1 MKISSLAVSSW
12 LLLFVSSLAYSQ
24 ENTLSPFFYIPG
36 GDETTESL
44 PLLAT
49 TAEVNIAGIIADV
62 TIRQVYKNDGEQPI
76 EALYV
81 FPGSTR
87 SAIYGM
93 QMQIGNRQI
102 LAKIQEKNTARKT
115 YDKAKKEGRSA
126 SLLEQKRPNVFQ
138 MNVANILPG
147 DTITVELSYTE
158 ILEQESGTY
167 SFVYPTVV
175 GPRYGGE
182 VLPELTAAT
191 SWVENPFLPK
201 GKKAPYTFDLKLC
214 LNTGV
219 PIQQVQSPSHK
230 IQLNFKGKAAAEVHL
245 DPSEIT
251 GGNRDFILNYQ
262 LAGHQIQ
269 DGTLL
274 WQGEKENFFLTLL
287 QAPQRP
293 SPATWVPREYIF
305 LLDVSGSMRGYP
317 LELATGVL
325 KDLFTTLNPQDRFNI
340 LFFEGSAHFLSET
353 SLAATP
359 ANLNKALSMLKQQRG
374 GGGTNMLQA
383 IEKAMSVKK
392 LEGYSRSFAIVTDG
406 YVSVEDRIFDYISTS
421 LGDAN
426 FFALGIGMAVN
437 RHLIEGIAHAGM
449 SESFVATLEENSQSI
464 ADKFKQYIQ
473 SPVLTDIK
481 VSFKGMETYDVIPK
495 RIPDL
500 MAERPIMVF
509 GKYRGTAKGHLQI
522 EGNQAG
528 KKYRRKVP
536 IKVGKVSS
544 SNSALPYLW
553 ARHKIKMLDDYSLI
567 ARGKTTAAQTETTQL
582 GLEYG
587 LLTRYTSFVAVDT
600 VIRASGVQATP
611 VKQALPLP
619 KGVPNSAIGR
629 QHASATAE
637 EAEEEE
643 PDFVAYSVDPG
654 AHQIPPPSMM
664 APPPPPPPP
673 PAPAM
678 NEIFSVVEQMPYLRQ
693 CETNATY
700 QDKKACSDQSIPA
713 FFQQH
718 LSLPKTL
725 RECCISGIS
734 VLQFVVSKEGT
745 IKNIKVVRSL
755 HPDLDKELIRIAKLL
770 PKFVPGKQR
779 GRKVEV
785 VYNVPIRL
793 RSD

>member
-1 MKISSLAVSSW
+1 MKIFSLAVSSW
-12 LLLFVSSLAYSQ
+12 LLLFVSSIAYSQ
-24 ENTLSPFFYIPG
+24 ENTLSPFFYIPD

-62 TIRQVYKNDGEQPI
+62 KVRQVYKNDGEKSI

-87 SAIYGM
+87 SAVYGM
-93 QMQIGNRQI
+93 QMQIGNRRI
-102 LAKIQEKNTARKT
+102 LAKIQEKNAARKT

-138 MNVANILPG
+138 MSVANILPG

-158 ILEQESGTY
+158 VLEQEGGIY

-182 VLPELTAAT
+182 VLPALSAAT
-191 SWVENPFLPK
+191 SWVENSFLPK
-201 GKKAPYTFDLKLC
+201 GEKVPYTFDLKLC

-230 IQLNFKGKAAAEVHL
+230 IQLDFKGKAAAEVHL
-245 DPSEIT
+245 DPTEAT

-293 SPATWVPREYIF
+293 SPATLVPREYIF

-340 LFFEGSAHFLSET
+340 LFFEGSARFLSET

-374 GGGTNMLQA
+374 GGRTNMLQA

-406 YVSVEDRIFDYISTS
+406 YVAVEDRIFDYISTS

-426 FFALGIGMAVN
+426 FFALGIGMSVN

-464 ADKFKQYIQ
+464 AGKFKQYIQ

-509 GKYRGTAKGHLQI
+509 GKYRGPAKGHLQI

-528 KKYRRKVP
+528 KKYSRKVQ
-536 IKVGKVSS
+536 IRSNKTSV

-567 ARGKTTAAQTETTQL
+567 SRGKITATQTETTQL

-600 VIRASGVQATP
+600 IIRAHGVQATP
-611 VKQALPLP
+611 VKQPLPLP
-619 KGVPNSAIGR
+619 KGVPNSAIGS
-629 QHASATAE
+629 QHANATAE

-643 PDFVAYSVDPG
+643 PDFMDFSTDAQ
-654 AHQIPPPSMM
+654 AQHIPPPSMM

-673 PAPAM
+673 APAM
-678 NEIFSVVEQMPYLRQ
+678 DEIFSVAEEMPYLKK
-693 CETNATY
+693 CETAPSY
-700 QDKKACSDQSIPA
+700 SERKSCSDKTILSI
-713 FFQQH
+713 FSEH
-718 LSLPKTL
+718 LKLSKTL
-725 RECCISGIS
+725 QHCCGSGVS
-734 VLQFVVSKEGT
+734 VIQFAVGIDGK

-770 PKFVPGKQR
+770 PEFIPGRSR

-793 RSD
+793 RLE

>member
-1 MKISSLAVSSW
+1 MKIFSWAVSCW
-12 LLLFVSSLAYSQ
+12 LLLLTAAIASAQ
-24 ENTLSPFFYIPG
+24 ENTLSPFFYIPD
-36 GDETTESL
+36 GDEMTASL

-49 TAEVNIAGIIADV
+49 TAEVKIAGIIADV
-62 TIRQVYKNDGEQPI
+62 SVRQVYKNDGEKPI

-93 QMQIGNRQI
+93 QMQIGNRKI
-102 LAKIQEKNTARKT
+102 LAKIQEKNTARQT
-115 YDKAKKEGRSA
+115 YKRAKGEGRSA

-138 MNVANILPG
+138 MSVANILPG

-158 ILEQESGTY
+158 ILEQEGGTY

-182 VLPELTAAT
+182 VLPALTAAT

-201 GKKAPYTFDLKLC
+201 GKKAPYTFDLQLG

-230 IQLNFKGKAAAEVHL
+230 IQLDFTGKAAADIKL
-245 DPSEIT
+245 DPSEGA
-251 GGNRDFILNYQ
+251 GGDRDFILNYQ

-293 SPATWVPREYIF
+293 SPATLVPREYIF

-426 FFALGIGMAVN
+426 FFALGIGMSVN

-449 SESFVATLEENSQSI
+449 SESFVATIEENSKSI
-464 ADKFKQYIQ
+464 ADKFRQYIQ

-481 VSFKGMETYDVIPK
+481 VSFKGMDTYDVIPK

-509 GKYRGTAKGHLQI
+509 GKYKGAAKGHLQI

-536 IKVGKVSS
+536 IKVDKTAT

-553 ARHKIKMLDDYSLI
+553 ARHKIKILDDYSLLT
-567 ARGKTTAAQTETTQL
+567 RGENTAAQTETTQL

-600 VIRASGVQATP
+600 IVRAHGVQATP
-611 VKQALPLP
+611 VKQPLPLP

-637 EAEEEE
+637 DTEEEE
-643 PDFVAYSVDPG
+643 PEFTDFSADVEEHYFT
-654 AHQIPPPSMM
+654 PPSAMV
-664 APPPPPPPP
+664 PPPPPP
-673 PAPAM
+673 PAPARD
-678 NEIFSVVEQMPYLRQ
+678 EIFSVVEEMPYLKK
-693 CETNATY
+693 CEMAPSY
-700 QDKKACSDQSIPA
+700 AERKSCSDKTILAVFSENLKI
-713 FFQQH
+713 
-718 LSLPKTL
+718 PKTL
-725 RECCISGIS
+725 NSCCGSSLSVIQFAVGIDG
-734 VLQFVVSKEGT
+734 K

-755 HPDLDKELIRIAKLL
+755 HPDLDKELIRVTKLL
-770 PKFVPGKQR
+770 PDFIPGR
-779 GRKVEV
+779 SAGRRVEV
-785 VYNVPIRL
+785 LYNVPIRL
-793 RSD
+793 LTDQ

>member
-1 MKISSLAVSSW
+1 MKIFSWAVSCW
-12 LLLFVSSLAYSQ
+12 LLLLTAAIASAQ
-24 ENTLSPFFYIPG
+24 ENTLSPFFYIPD
-36 GDETTESL
+36 GDEMTASL

-49 TAEVNIAGIIADV
+49 TAEVKIAGIIADV
-62 TIRQVYKNDGEQPI
+62 SVRQVYKNDGEKPI

-93 QMQIGNRQI
+93 QMQIGNRKI
-102 LAKIQEKNTARKT
+102 LAKIQEKNTARQT
-115 YDKAKKEGRSA
+115 YKRAKGEGRSA

-138 MNVANILPG
+138 MSVANILPG

-158 ILEQESGTY
+158 ILEQEGGTY

-182 VLPELTAAT
+182 VLPALTAAT

-201 GKKAPYTFDLKLC
+201 GKKAPYTFDLQLG

-230 IQLNFKGKAAAEVHL
+230 IQLDFTGKSAADIKL
-245 DPSEIT
+245 DPSEGA
-251 GGNRDFILNYQ
+251 GGDRDFILNYQ

-293 SPATWVPREYIF
+293 SPATLVPREYIF

-340 LFFEGSAHFLSET
+340 IFFEGSAHFLSET
-353 SLAATP
+353 SLAATT

-426 FFALGIGMAVN
+426 FFALGIGMSVN

-449 SESFVATLEENSQSI
+449 SESFVATIEENSKSI
-464 ADKFKQYIQ
+464 ADKFRQYIQ

-481 VSFKGMETYDVIPK
+481 VSFKGMDTYDVIPK

-509 GKYRGTAKGHLQI
+509 GKYKGAATGHLQI

-536 IKVGKVSS
+536 IKVDKTAT

-553 ARHKIKMLDDYSLI
+553 ARHKIKILDDYSLI
-567 ARGKTTAAQTETTQL
+567 TRSENTAAQTETTQL

-600 VIRASGVQATP
+600 IVRAHGVQATP
-611 VKQALPLP
+611 FKQPLPLP

-637 EAEEEE
+637 DTEEEE
-643 PDFVAYSVDPG
+643 PEFTDFSADVEEHYFTPG
-654 AHQIPPPSMM
+654 LLYTSPS
-664 APPPPPPPP
+664 P
-673 PAPAM
+673 
-678 NEIFSVVEQMPYLRQ
+678 R
-693 CETNATY
+693 
-700 QDKKACSDQSIPA
+700 D
-713 FFQQH
+713 
-718 LSLPKTL
+718 
-725 RECCISGIS
+725 
-734 VLQFVVSKEGT
+734 
-745 IKNIKVVRSL
+745 
-755 HPDLDKELIRIAKLL
+755 
-770 PKFVPGKQR
+770 R
-779 GRKVEV
+779 G
-785 VYNVPIRL
+785 
-793 RSD
+793 

>member
-1 MKISSLAVSSW
+1 MKIFSWAVSSW
-12 LLLFVSSLAYSQ
+12 LLLLTASIANAQ
-24 ENTLSPFFYIPG
+24 ENTLSPFFYIPDE
-36 GDETTESL
+36 DETTASL

-49 TAEVNIAGIIADV
+49 TAKVNIAGIIADV
-62 TIRQVYKNDGEQPI
+62 TVRQVYKNDGEKPI
-76 EALYV
+76 EAVYV

-93 QMQIGNRQI
+93 QMQIGNRRI
-102 LAKIQEKNTARKT
+102 LAKIQEKNTARQT
-115 YDKAKKEGRSA
+115 YKKAKEEGRSA

-138 MNVANILPG
+138 MSVANILPG

-158 ILEQESGTY
+158 VLEQEGGTY

-182 VLPELTAAT
+182 VLPALTSAT

-201 GKKAPYTFDLKLC
+201 GKKAPYTFDLQLG

-230 IQLNFKGKAAAEVHL
+230 IQLNFNGKAAAGIKL
-245 DPSEIT
+245 DPSEGA
-251 GGNRDFILNYQ
+251 GGDRDFILNYQ

-274 WQGEKENFFLTLL
+274 WQGEKENFFLTML
-287 QAPQRP
+287 QAPKRP
-293 SPATWVPREYIF
+293 NPATRVPREYIF

-317 LELATGVL
+317 LELATQVL
-325 KDLFTTLNPQDRFNI
+325 KDLFTTLNLNDRFNI

-353 SLAATP
+353 SLPATT
-359 ANLNKALSMLKQQRG
+359 ANLNKAITMIQQQSG

-406 YVSVEDRIFDYISTS
+406 YVSVEDRIFDYISSS

-426 FFALGIGMAVN
+426 FFALGIGMSVN

-449 SESFVATLEENSQSI
+449 SEFFVATLEENSKAI
-464 ADKFKQYIQ
+464 AKKFGQYIQ

-481 VSFKGMETYDVIPK
+481 VSFKGIDTYDVIPK

-500 MAERPIMVF
+500 MAERPILIF
-509 GKYRGTAKGHLQI
+509 GKYKGAAKGHLQI

-528 KKYRRKVP
+528 KKYHRKVP
-536 IKVGKVSS
+536 IKVDKTAT

-567 ARGKTTAAQTETTQL
+567 SRGEVTAAQAETTEL

-600 VIRASGVQATP
+600 VIRNHGVKAIP
-611 VKQALPLP
+611 VKQPLPLP
-619 KGVPNSAIGR
+619 KGVPSSAIGNLN
-629 QHASATAE
+629 ATATAE
-637 EAEEEE
+637 DTEEEE
-643 PDFVAYSVDPG
+643 PEFTDFSADVEEHYFT
-654 AHQIPPPSMM
+654 PPSTMV
-664 APPPPPPPP
+664 PPPPPQSESTELFRI
-673 PAPAM
+673 A
-678 NEIFSVVEQMPYLRQ
+678 EQMPYLKK
-693 CETNATY
+693 CETAPSYTERKN
-700 QDKKACSDQSIPA
+700 CSDKTILS
-713 FFQQH
+713 FFSEH
-718 LSLPKTL
+718 LKHAKILNS
-725 RECCISGIS
+725 CCGSGIS
-734 VLQFVVSKEGT
+734 VIQFSVGIDGK

-755 HPDLDKELIRIAKLL
+755 HPDLDKELIRVAKLL
-770 PKFVPGKQR
+770 PEFIPGRSR
-779 GRKVEV
+779 GRRVEV
-785 VYNVPIRL
+785 VFNVPIRL
-793 RSD
+793 NIK